1 LVVADDM
8 IMFRRGSHHFH
19 SIGVLVLFLLLV
31 GYRGLAFQPTL
42 NHVQHTRKTIYFPD
56 KKSGFGSSPM
66 KHEARGTRSE
76 TTKTALTEDISNE
89 IAVSTWIHDSGM
101 LLSSDGPEFGRLV
114 TGILGLVLVASVGA
128 FVFANVVYTP
138 EILEG
143 AKDLRRSEREAEI
156 RKLLKAVQS
165 HEKGGKDLTELRVP
179 LETALGKTLEDY
191 VRAVLEPGSDA
202 NDALFTAADME
213 LATMLKQII

>member
-1 LVVADDM
+1 MVL
-8 IMFRRGSHHFH
+8 IFRRGCHCFP
-19 SIGVLVLFLLLV
+19 SIGVLVVVFLLV

-56 KKSGFGSSPM
+56 KKSGFSSSPL
-66 KHEARGTRSE
+66 KHERRGTRSE
-76 TTKTALTEDISNE
+76 TTKSALTEDISNE
-89 IAVSTWIHDSGM
+89 IAVSTWIQDSGM

-138 EILEG
+138 MILEG
-143 AKDLRRSEREAEI
+143 AKDLRRSERDAEI
-156 RKLLKAVQS
+156 RKLLMALQS
-165 HEKGGKDLTELRVP
+165 HEKGGKDLMELRVP

-191 VRAVLEPGSDA
+191 VLAVLEQGPDD

-213 LATMLKQII
+213 LATTLKQII

>member
-1 LVVADDM
+1 M
-8 IMFRRGSHHFH
+8 ILSFRRGCHCFP
-19 SIGVLVLFLLLV
+19 SIGVLVVIFLLV

-42 NHVQHTRKTIYFPD
+42 NHVRHTRKPIYYIPD
-56 KKSGFGSSPM
+56 KKSGFSSSPL
-66 KHEARGTRSE
+66 KDERRGTRTE
-76 TTKTALTEDISNE
+76 TTKSALTEDISNE
-89 IAVSTWIHDSGM
+89 IAVSTWIQDSGM

-143 AKDLRRSEREAEI
+143 AKHIRRSERDAEI
-156 RKLLKAVQS
+156 RKLLTALQS
-165 HEKGGKDLTELRVP
+165 HEKGGKDLMELRVP

-191 VRAVLEPGSDA
+191 VLAVLEQGPDV
-202 NDALFTAADME
+202 NDALFTAADKE